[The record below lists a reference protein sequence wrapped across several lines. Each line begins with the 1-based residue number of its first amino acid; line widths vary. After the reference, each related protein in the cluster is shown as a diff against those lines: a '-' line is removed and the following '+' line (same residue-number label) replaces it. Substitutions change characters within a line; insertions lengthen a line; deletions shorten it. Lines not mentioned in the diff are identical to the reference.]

1 MATIKFKIKNGIP
14 PYIVKLKSI
23 GITGSG
29 AYGYNVY
36 DGSTSFTTQKVETNG
51 TDVEFTTVPSGN
63 YILEIVDDTKFSTL
77 EFLNVP

>member
-1 MATIKFKIKNGIP
+1 MATIKFKLKNGIP

-29 AYGYNVY
+29 NYGYNVY
-36 DGSTSFTTQKVETNG
+36 DGSASFTQQKVQTNE
-51 TDVEFTTVPSGN
+51 TDVEFTSVPSGN
-63 YILEIVDDTKFSTL
+63 YVLEIVDDTKFSTL